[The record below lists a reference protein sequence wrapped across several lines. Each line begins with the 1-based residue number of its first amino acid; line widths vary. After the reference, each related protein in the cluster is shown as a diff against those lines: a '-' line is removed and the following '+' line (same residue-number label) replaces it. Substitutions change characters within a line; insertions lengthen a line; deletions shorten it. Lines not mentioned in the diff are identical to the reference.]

1 MRVIDGLLVRARGL
15 GRIVDNG
22 VVDSRQAVLY
32 LRQLLRG
39 NRAEPSIPNLGS
51 SGSFGSFGTSSSRTA
66 APTAAPSPPACAPPV
81 LLIHGYLATRGSVH
95 LLERRLADQGRVVMT
110 YRLGPIHMGDIRESA
125 GYIARKIESLSAQTG
140 VDKVDVVAH
149 SMGGLVAL
157 DYLKRLGGQRRIR
170 RLVLLGTPILGTWS
184 ALLGILTVPLGRA
197 SLQLLPGSAFLREL
211 AELPMPPGPEVTA
224 IAADRDWLAP
234 PRTTVIAGIRN
245 LVVATGHSGLLV
257 DDGVAQRVSDILA
270 ADVADT
276 QHGLPTHIATIDG
289 SHDPI

>member
-1 MRVIDGLLVRARGL
+1 MRVIDGLLVRARVL

-22 VVDSRQAVLY
+22 VADSRQAVLY
-32 LRQLLRG
+32 LRQLIRG
-39 NRAEPSIPNLGS
+39 NRARPSVPKFGASGS
-51 SGSFGSFGTSSSRTA
+51 SAATSRA
-66 APTAAPSPPACAPPV
+66 AASPPSAPPV

-95 LLERRLADQGRVVMT
+95 LLERRLADHGRVVMT
-110 YRLGPIHMGDIRESA
+110 YRLGPIHMGDIRDSA
-125 GYIARKIESLSAQTG
+125 GYISRKVESLSAQTG
-140 VDKVDVVAH
+140 VEKVDVVAH

-157 DYLKRLGGQRRIR
+157 DYLKRLGGHRRIR

-184 ALLGILTVPLGRA
+184 ALLGIATAPLGRA
-197 SLQLLPGSAFLREL
+197 SLQLLPGSSFLREL
-211 AELPMPPGPEVTA
+211 GELPMPPGPEVVA

-270 ADVADT
+270 APASAGGGAAAGDLHDG
-276 QHGLPTHIATIDG
+276 QPIDG